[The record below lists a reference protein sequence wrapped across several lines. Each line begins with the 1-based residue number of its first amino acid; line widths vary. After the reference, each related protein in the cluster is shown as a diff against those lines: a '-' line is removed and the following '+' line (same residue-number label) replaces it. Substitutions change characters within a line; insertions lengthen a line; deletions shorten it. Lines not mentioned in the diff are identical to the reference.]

1 MAEAKTPA
9 KVQPESAQ
17 PPAPGARDFFGSLHH
32 EIERVFEDFDK
43 GMWGLPSRWRGLRME
58 PVWRPKM
65 PFAMTPS
72 VDICEKDDMYEVTAD
87 LPGLDEKNV
96 EVALSG
102 DMLTIKGQREEKKE
116 EKKKDYYVSERQFGA
131 FERSFHIPD
140 EVETGKIEA
149 KFKNGVLTVSLP
161 KKPGAIKAEK
171 KIGIKQG

>member
-1 MAEAKTPA
+1 MAEAKAPV

-17 PPAPGARDFFGSLHH
+17 PPAARDYFGGLRD
-32 EIERVFEDFDK
+32 EIERVFEDFDR
-43 GMWGLPSRWRGLRME
+43 GMWGLPARWRGLRME

-72 VDICEKDDMYEVTAD
+72 VDICEKEDMYEVTAD

-131 FERSFHIPD
+131 FERSFHIPE

-161 KKPGAIKAEK
+161 KKPDAVKAEK
-171 KIGIKQG
+171 KISIKQG

>member
-1 MAEAKTPA
+1 
-9 KVQPESAQ
+9 
-17 PPAPGARDFFGSLHH
+17 
-32 EIERVFEDFDK
+32 
-43 GMWGLPSRWRGLRME
+43 
-58 PVWRPKM
+58 
-65 PFAMTPS
+65 MTPS

-87 LPGLDEKNV
+87 FPGLDEKNV

-102 DMLTIKGQREEKKE
+102 DMLTIKGQREEQKE
-116 EKKKDYYVSERQFGA
+116 EKKKDYHVSERQFGA